1 MSEESEITHKVV
13 DSCLVL
19 RCQFRAN
26 LVPVGVVTPVLADK
40 FRDLLL
46 LVGRHVA
53 PSKSVNEVFGVRSL
67 IHTELSY
74 VCPGNCCS

>member
-13 DSCLVL
+13 DSCLVF
-19 RCQFRAN
+19 RCQFRAD

-46 LVGRHVA
+46 LVRRHVA
-53 PSKSVNEVFGVRSL
+53 PS
-67 IHTELSY
+67 
-74 VCPGNCCS
+74 